1 MDLDLPALLD
11 EKKRLDDLL
20 DEALDKF
27 ALYEEDFNNRLKHVH
42 EDQRM
47 AMYAERNQVE
57 EALGIADL
65 VMRLDEL
72 RELIAAARGV
82 PAS

>member
-1 MDLDLPALLD
+1 MDDLDGLLA

-27 ALYEEDFNNRLKHVH
+27 ALYEEQLNAQFKTASP
-42 EDQRM
+42 EDLQVLM
-47 AMYAERNQVE
+47 AERAQVE
-57 EALGIADL
+57 DMLGIAEL

-72 RELIAAARGV
+72 REFIAAARG
-82 PAS
+82 